1 MKRVNLFITLVLVSS
16 LINAQENKN
25 TWTDA
30 EKNYY
35 KVLHDFCQHL
45 KSNNEYSRDLI
56 LEKFIE
62 FDYVLKDTSK
72 ARIER
77 RKIQLDT
84 LVIQFGKYIDLVGFE
99 NLDAKPLRLYSPIHE
114 IRKPFSGELGN
125 ISNEVF
131 AYYRKD
137 SENYPLGTIWFN
149 KENSKIISWILINQG
164 GYYYFLTFN
173 LL

>member
-1 MKRVNLFITLVLVSS
+1 MKRAIPLIIS
-16 LINAQENKN
+16 LLMSPLIKAQESKD

-30 EKNYY
+30 EKKYY
-35 KVLHDFCQHL
+35 EVLKSFCQYL
-45 KSNNEYSRDLI
+45 KSDNEYSRDLV
-56 LEKFIE
+56 LERFVE
-62 FDYVLKDTSK
+62 FDYVLNDTSVT
-72 ARIER
+72 RIER

-84 LVIQFGKYIDLVGFE
+84 LVLQFVKYIDLIGLE
-99 NLDAKPLRLYSPIHE
+99 NLDAKPLRLYSPIHK
-114 IRKPFSGELGN
+114 IRLPFNGELGD

-137 SENYPLGTIWFN
+137 SEDYPIGTIWFN
-149 KENSKIISWILINQG
+149 KKNSKLLSWILINQG

>member
-1 MKRVNLFITLVLVSS
+1 MKVVISFIILMLMNSF
-16 LINAQENKN
+16 INAQENKI

-35 KVLHDFCQHL
+35 KVLRDFCQHL

-56 LEKFIE
+56 IEKFIE
-62 FDYVLKDTSK
+62 FDYVLKDSSK

-84 LVIQFGKYIDLVGFE
+84 LVIQFDKYIDLVGFE
-99 NLDAKPLRLYSPIHE
+99 NLDAKPLRLYSPIHK
-114 IRKPFSGELGN
+114 IRKPFIGELGD

-137 SENYPLGTIWFN
+137 SENYPLGTVWFN
-149 KENSKIISWILINQG
+149 KKNSKIISWMLINQG

>member
-1 MKRVNLFITLVLVSS
+1 MKRVNLFIILILVSS
-16 LINAQENKN
+16 LVNAQENKD

-30 EKNYY
+30 EKKHYE
-35 KVLHDFCQHL
+35 VLKGFCLYL
-45 KSNNEYSRDLI
+45 KSNNEYSRDLV
-56 LEKFIE
+56 LERFVE
-62 FDYVLKDTSK
+62 FDYVLSDTSA

-84 LVIQFGKYIDLVGFE
+84 LVIQFDKYIGLVGFE
-99 NLDAKPLRLYSPIHE
+99 NLDAKPLRLYSPIHK
-114 IRKPFSGELGN
+114 IRKPFIGELGD

-137 SENYPLGTIWFN
+137 SENYPLGTVWFN
-149 KENSKIISWILINQG
+149 NKNSKIISWMLINQG

>member
-1 MKRVNLFITLVLVSS
+1 MKRVIPLIILILMSS
-16 LINAQENKN
+16 LVKAQENKD

-30 EKNYY
+30 EKKYY
-35 KVLHDFCQHL
+35 GVLKNFCQYL
-45 KSNNEYSRDLI
+45 NGNKKYSRDLI
-56 LEKFIE
+56 FERFVE
-62 FDYVLKDTSK
+62 FDYVLSDTSV

-84 LVIQFGKYIDLVGFE
+84 LVLQFDKYIDLIGLE
-99 NLDAKPLRLYSPIHE
+99 NLDAKPLRLYSPIHK
-114 IRKPFSGELGN
+114 IRLPFNGELGD

-131 AYYRKD
+131 AYYRKG
-137 SENYPLGTIWFN
+137 SEDYPIGTIWFN
-149 KENSKIISWILINQG
+149 KKNGKLLSWILINQG

>member
-1 MKRVNLFITLVLVSS
+1 MKRVNLFITLILVSS

-35 KVLHDFCQHL
+35 KVLRDFCQHL

-62 FDYVLKDTSK
+62 FDYVLKDTSI

-84 LVIQFGKYIDLVGFE
+84 LVIQFDKYIDLVGFE
-99 NLDAKPLRLYSPIHE
+99 NLDAKPLRLYSPIHK
-114 IRKPFSGELGN
+114 IRKPFIGELGD

-131 AYYRKD
+131 AYYKKD

-149 KENSKIISWILINQG
+149 KKNSKIISWTLINQG